1 MQLVSKHSAILEV
14 WASAGTYIKEFVH
27 GDLGRTTPNV
37 GSLLGKEVDILQL
50 DVGSLKEGEWA
61 EGDQHQMKMEKFE
74 WMEWLTIMVSI
85 L

>member
-1 MQLVSKHSAILEV
+1 MHLVSRHSAILEV

-50 DVGSLKEGEWA
+50 DVGSLKEG
-61 EGDQHQMKMEKFE
+61 
-74 WMEWLTIMVSI
+74 
-85 L
+85 